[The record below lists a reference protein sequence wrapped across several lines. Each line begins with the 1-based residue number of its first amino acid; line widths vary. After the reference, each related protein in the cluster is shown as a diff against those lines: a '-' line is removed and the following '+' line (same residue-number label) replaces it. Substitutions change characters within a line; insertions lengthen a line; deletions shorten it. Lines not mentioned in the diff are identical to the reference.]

1 MSGLEPFAIALA
13 GPMGKLAWAGVKK
26 CWVKYRKHK
35 GSLGDHTSEVV
46 EEELEKI
53 GRIIGETYD
62 RYANKLGAKFVQGDC
77 EYSFISAC
85 NQIPLLILF
94 SRQGQT

>member
-1 MSGLEPFAIALA
+1 MSGLEPIAIALA
-13 GPMGKLAWAGVKK
+13 GPMGKLAWAGIKK

-35 GSLGDHTSEVV
+35 GSLGDHTSDLV
-46 EEELEKI
+46 EEELEKK
-53 GRIIGETYD
+53 GRIIGEIYD

-94 SRQGQT
+94 SRQSQT